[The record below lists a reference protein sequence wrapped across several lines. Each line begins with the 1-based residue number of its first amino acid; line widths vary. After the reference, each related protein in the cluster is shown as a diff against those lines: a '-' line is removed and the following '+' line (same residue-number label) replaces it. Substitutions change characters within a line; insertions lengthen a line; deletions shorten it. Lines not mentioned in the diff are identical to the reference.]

1 MKEEASS
8 AAMES
13 IFDALVLILLPIF
26 SLIGRTSA
34 VFFDAHAIAEV
45 QKVK

>member
-8 AAMES
+8 AAMDS
-13 IFDALVLILLPIF
+13 ILDALVLILLSKF

-34 VFFDAHAIAEV
+34 VFFDAIAEV